1 MRPPGGGPPTQDEG
15 AADDPPGRRA
25 EPPRTPLERVT
36 SGSSDSGLPG
46 PGGAPGERSEA
57 AGEVVEE
64 VPLHPAL
71 VPQGEAIEWSALGSL
86 LGGPVVWG
94 GIGALAD
101 HVLGTGRI
109 FLVIGLVVGTVTGMW
124 IVYVR
129 FGQDDTGTPRS

>member
-1 MRPPGGGPPTQDEG
+1 MRPSGGSPGEDEG
-15 AADDPPGRRA
+15 TADGHAPDRA
-25 EPPRTPLERVT
+25 EPSATPADPLPISR
-36 SGSSDSGLPG
+36 SDRAHPG
-46 PGGAPGERSEA
+46 PPGVAAERSATA
-57 AGEVVEE
+57 AEDVEE

-71 VPQGEAIEWSALGSL
+71 VPQGEAIAWSALGSL

-94 GIGALAD
+94 GVGALVD